1 MAKNLLSHGFID
13 LVELSKDVSMVELD
27 VRPEWV
33 GKNLIELNLRKKYS
47 INVVSVVQDNRVDVN
62 VDPERPLESSMKLI
76 VVINTSK
83 LDKLRG

>member
-1 MAKNLLSHGFID
+1 
-13 LVELSKDVSMVELD
+13 MVELD